1 MARRA
6 TTVTRARIQ
15 DVALALFATRGYA
28 LTSLQE
34 IATALD
40 VTKAALYFYFPAKA
54 LLLQSLA
61 DPLLDGVHT
70 LLDAYTGG
78 PLAAS
83 ARREVVSALSDLLL
97 AHRPVVAW
105 LTRDLTALAQPGIGD
120 RLAAHAAHLQRLLG
134 GTDRGLAGQVR
145 VAAAVGA
152 LLGPL
157 VALMALDTPALS
169 ALRDT
174 LVAAAL
180 APLDAE

>member
-6 TTVTRARIQ
+6 TNVSRARIQ
-15 DVALALFATRGYA
+15 EVALTLFATRGYA

-54 LLLQSLA
+54 QLLHSLA
-61 DPLLDGVHT
+61 APLLDEAHT
-70 LLDAYTGG
+70 LLDAYTDG
-78 PLAAS
+78 PLTAS
-83 ARREVVSALSDLLL
+83 ARRELVGALTALLL

-105 LTRDLTALAQPGIGD
+105 LARDLTALAQPEIGA
-120 RLAAHAAHLQRLLG
+120 RIAAHVAHVQRLLMG
-134 GTDRGLAGQVR
+134 IDASLAGQVR

-157 VALMALDTPALS
+157 
-169 ALRDT
+169 
-174 LVAAAL
+174 AAL
-180 APLDAE
+180 

>member
-6 TTVTRARIQ
+6 TTVSRARIQ
-15 DVALALFATRGYA
+15 DVALTLFATRGYA

-34 IATALD
+34 IAAALD

-54 LLLQSLA
+54 QLLTSLA

-70 LLDAYTGG
+70 LLDAYTDG
-78 PLAAS
+78 PLTAP
-83 ARREVVSALSDLLL
+83 ARREVVYTLTDLLL
-97 AHRPVVAW
+97 ANRPVVAW
-105 LTRDLTALAQPGIGD
+105 LARDLTALAQPEIGG
-120 RLAAHAAHLQRLLG
+120 RIAALVAHAQRLLA
-134 GTDRGLAGQVR
+134 GTNASLAGQVR

-157 VALMALDTPALS
+157 VALDALDTRALS
-169 ALRDT
+169 VLRDT

-180 APLDAE
+180 APLDAG

>member
-1 MARRA
+1 MARRT
-6 TTVTRARIQ
+6 TTVSRARIQ
-15 DVALALFATRGYA
+15 DVALSLFATRGYA

-54 LLLQSLA
+54 QLLTSLA

-70 LLDAYTGG
+70 LLGAYSDG
-78 PLAAS
+78 PLPAS
-83 ARREVVSALSDLLL
+83 ARREVVCALTDLLL

-105 LTRDLTALAQPGIGD
+105 LARDLTALAQPGIGD
-120 RLAAHAAHLQRLLG
+120 RIAAHVAHLQRLLA
-134 GTDRGLAGQVR
+134 GTDASLAGQVR

-152 LLGPL
+152 VLGPL
-157 VALMALDTPALS
+157 VALDTLETQALS

-180 APLDAE
+180 APLSAA

>member
-6 TTVTRARIQ
+6 TTVSRARIQ
-15 DVALALFATRGYA
+15 AVALTLFATRGYA

-70 LLDAYTGG
+70 LLYAYTDG
-78 PLAAS
+78 PLAAT
-83 ARREVVSALSDLLL
+83 ARHEVVGALTDLLL

-105 LTRDLTALAQPGIGD
+105 LTRDLTALVQPEIGD
-120 RLAAHAAHLQRLLG
+120 RIMGYAAHLRRLLAG
-134 GTDRGLAGQVR
+134 GDASLAGQVR

-157 VALMALDTPALS
+157 VALDTSTLS

-174 LVAAAL
+174 LITAAL
-180 APLDAE
+180 APLSAE

>member
-1 MARRA
+1 MARRT
-6 TTVTRARIQ
+6 TTVSRARIQ
-15 DVALALFATRGYA
+15 EVALTMFAAQGYA

-54 LLLQSLA
+54 QLLTSLV
-61 DPLLDGVHT
+61 DPLLVGVQT
-70 LLDAYTGG
+70 LLDGYTDG
-78 PLAAS
+78 PLTAP
-83 ARREVVSALSDLLL
+83 ARRKVVDALTDLLL

-105 LTRDLTALAQPGIGD
+105 LARDLTALAQPEIGH
-120 RLAAHAAHLQRLLG
+120 RIMAHMTHLQRLLAG
-134 GTDRGLAGQVR
+134 ADTSLAGQVR

-157 VALMALDTPALS
+157 VALDTQALS
-169 ALRDT
+169 ALRGT

-180 APLDAE
+180 APLSAA